1 MYIGLLKPELILE
14 EVMQFIL
21 MEIILMV
28 KQEISGGITIGVMQ
42 VLLHSIIILMQDH
55 ILLQFMV
62 NIFSNFI
69 YNLGSEDCCDGGL
82 DMIFQRTPYK
92 TEIMTSVFFN
102 FY

>member
-1 MYIGLLKPELILE
+1 ME

-42 VLLHSIIILMQDH
+42 VLLHSTIILILDH

-82 DMIFQRTPYK
+82 DMIFQRTPYNK
-92 TEIMTSVFFN
+92 DAISFESITS
-102 FY
+102 